1 MDPANILPSLER
13 LDDAVDNLEE
23 ALQPLVNNMA
33 DVASKLPLLDK
44 AKFYVLMTYSIES
57 MLFCETHMN
66 DDHVTSQA
74 NTVSQLPFVLMEWM
88 QRNMLFLRN

>member
-66 DDHVTSQA
+66 DDHVTS
-74 NTVSQLPFVLMEWM
+74 
-88 QRNMLFLRN
+88 